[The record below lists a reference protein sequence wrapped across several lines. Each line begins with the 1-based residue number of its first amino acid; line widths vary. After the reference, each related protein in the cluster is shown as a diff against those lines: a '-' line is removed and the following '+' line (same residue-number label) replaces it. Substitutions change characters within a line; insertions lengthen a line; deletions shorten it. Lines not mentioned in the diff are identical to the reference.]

1 MDEKN
6 EKFPESIAPP
16 ALDLTRTTLGVLLIG
31 MLIASN
37 FWILR
42 PFLPALLWAV
52 MIVVATWPL
61 MLGLQARLWG
71 RRGLAVGVMT
81 LALLLVFIVP
91 FSLAVGTIVENAD
104 QIADW
109 AKSLKALVLSAP
121 PEWVAK
127 LPLAGPKLSA
137 AWQEISSAGQEG
149 LLARLTPYAG
159 KLVQWFAA
167 QAGSAGMMVV
177 QFLLTVGIAAILYSK
192 GETVTEGTLRFVR
205 RLAGPQGE
213 EAITLAGKAVR
224 GVALGVVVT
233 ALVQSTLGGIG
244 LAVAGVPAPALLSAI
259 MFMLCVAQIGAGVV
273 LIPAVIWL
281 YWSGHNA
288 WGTVLL
294 VVTILVL
301 SLDNFLRPM
310 LIKKGA
316 DLPLFL
322 IFAGVIGGLIAFGII
337 GIFIGPVVLA
347 VTFKLL
353 GAWTEGDIGQA
364 GTGITGKA

>member
-1 MDEKN
+1 MNEKN
-6 EKFPESIAPP
+6 EKMSEATPP
-16 ALDLTRTTLGVLLIG
+16 PTRDLTRTTLAVLLIG
-31 MLIASN
+31 MLIVGN

-42 PFLPALLWAV
+42 PFLPSLLWAV

-61 MLGLQARLWG
+61 MLGVQARLWN
-71 RRGLAVGVMT
+71 RRGLAVAGMT

-109 AKSLKALVLSAP
+109 AKSLKALALTAP
-121 PEWVAK
+121 PDWVGRI
-127 LPLAGPKLSA
+127 PLAGPKFSA
-137 AWQEISSAGQEG
+137 AWQEIASAGQEG

-167 QAGSAGMMVV
+167 QAGSVGMMAV

-192 GETVTEGTLRFVR
+192 GETIAEGLLRFVR

-213 EAITLAGKAVR
+213 EAAILAGKAVR

-244 LAVAGVPAPALLSAI
+244 LAVTGVPAPALLSAI
-259 MFMLCVAQIGAGVV
+259 MFMFCVAQIGAGVV

-281 YWSGHNA
+281 YWGGHNV

-301 SLDNFLRPM
+301 SLDNILRPM

-322 IFAGVIGGLIAFGII
+322 IFTGVIGGLIAFGII

-347 VTFKLL
+347 VTYRLL
-353 GAWTEGDIGQA
+353 GAWTEGDMGQA
-364 GTGITGKA
+364 VTGITGKA